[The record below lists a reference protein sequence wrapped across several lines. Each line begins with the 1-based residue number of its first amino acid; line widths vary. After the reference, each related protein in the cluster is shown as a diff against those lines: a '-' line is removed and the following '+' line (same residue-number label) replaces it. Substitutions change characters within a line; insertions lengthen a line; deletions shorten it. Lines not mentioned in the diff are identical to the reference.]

1 MKWKCKHIILRS
13 NIGNGNDDAKASLR
27 ISVEKIPTFGRG
39 STTAVARKPI
49 SKPWDF
55 DRSFS
60 FLIHLVRPPFSLRIT
75 DTERPAP
82 LVPSLGR
89 VASPLSRFMDVEALS
104 LRRGSFIAFH
114 FRDEFARPI
123 GAWQKCNATTEV
135 RGHRIVCVRQE
146 KQGLPSSSR
155 VASRVSPRWRRENIY
170 WMLSHTSGHVLV
182 TVLHRSPYEI
192 GSLLKWISC
201 GRVIAAILDPLVT
214 R

>member
-1 MKWKCKHIILRS
+1 MVEDTYIRS
-13 NIGNGNDDAKASLR
+13 RIDDCRGRWRGNRFPSLE
-27 ISVEKIPTFGRG
+27 ISIDL
-39 STTAVARKPI
+39 SL
-49 SKPWDF
+49 
-55 DRSFS
+55 FS
-60 FLIHLVRPPFSLRIT
+60 FTSFVHRSLSASRN
-75 DTERPAP
+75 TERPAP

-89 VASPLSRFMDVEALS
+89 VASPLSRFMDVEPLS

-192 GSLLKWISC
+192 GSLLKWILC
-201 GRVIAAILDPLVT
+201 GRVVAAILDPLAT